1 MRRFAGRSRG
11 LKRESRPDGPRA
23 VNHPAAAPSPG
34 KGPSATLFRP
44 TTRPPVAMLT
54 VCDDGKLDGEV
65 IRIRDSRFIIGRT
78 EGDLRIPID
87 GRISSRHV
95 EISLQTIGGNHRWV
109 VTDLQ
114 STHGMFVRISR
125 TVLADRAEFLVGNG
139 RYRFESPQAP
149 AAGATGGQLADPA
162 VSGET
167 QGWDGSPSPFRP
179 PAVTELVGNEIGN
192 RILLVQPEY
201 WIGSDPACPI
211 SRPDD
216 PFCEPRHVRL
226 FRAPSGSWY
235 AEHNHTQNGLWLRRS
250 QIVVESVVRF
260 QIGEQRFLLKV

>member
-1 MRRFAGRSRG
+1 M
-11 LKRESRPDGPRA
+11 E
-23 VNHPAAAPSPG
+23 PS
-34 KGPSATLFRP
+34 SW
-44 TTRPPVAMLT
+44 
-54 VCDDGKLDGEV
+54 
-65 IRIRDSRFIIGRT
+65 S
-78 EGDLRIPID
+78 
-87 GRISSRHV
+87 
-95 EISLQTIGGNHRWV
+95 
-109 VTDLQ
+109 
-114 STHGMFVRISR
+114 
-125 TVLADRAEFLVGNG
+125 
-139 RYRFESPQAP
+139 
-149 AAGATGGQLADPA
+149 AAGAIASNRHKHLPPARRVDSSPTRA

-167 QGWDGSPSPFRP
+167 QGWDGSLSPFRP

-201 WIGSDPACPI
+201 WLGSDPACPI
-211 SRPDD
+211 GRPDD

>member
-1 MRRFAGRSRG
+1 
-11 LKRESRPDGPRA
+11 
-23 VNHPAAAPSPG
+23 
-34 KGPSATLFRP
+34 
-44 TTRPPVAMLT
+44 
-54 VCDDGKLDGEV
+54 
-65 IRIRDSRFIIGRT
+65 
-78 EGDLRIPID
+78 
-87 GRISSRHV
+87 
-95 EISLQTIGGNHRWV
+95 
-109 VTDLQ
+109 
-114 STHGMFVRISR
+114 MFVRISR

-149 AAGATGGQLADPA
+149 APTRRVASSPTPRFRAKRRAGTAAA
-162 VSGET
+162 
-167 QGWDGSPSPFRP
+167 SPFRP

-250 QIVVESVVRF
+250 QIVVDSVVRF

>member
-1 MRRFAGRSRG
+1 
-11 LKRESRPDGPRA
+11 
-23 VNHPAAAPSPG
+23 
-34 KGPSATLFRP
+34 
-44 TTRPPVAMLT
+44 
-54 VCDDGKLDGEV
+54 
-65 IRIRDSRFIIGRT
+65 
-78 EGDLRIPID
+78 
-87 GRISSRHV
+87 
-95 EISLQTIGGNHRWV
+95 
-109 VTDLQ
+109 
-114 STHGMFVRISR
+114 MFVRISR

-149 AAGATGGQLADPA
+149 AAGATGGQLTDPA

-250 QIVVESVVRF
+250 QIVVECVVRF